1 MEYLKVEEEGD
12 QREPVSPTGQFLNSE
27 ALSLCILGV
36 LELGVP
42 ISIDESQVDSLAKE
56 VFLPT
61 NPRFSSIMVGDENGE
76 KQWKRVEVK
85 IKDHIKTPIFPSGL
99 SPKIYDKYIDDYIS
113 DIAIEKLPVTQP
125 LWQIHMINYPT
136 SNSNAASTLIFKF
149 HHSIGD
155 GFSLIGVLLSCLQ
168 RADDPSLPL
177 TFPSVPVS
185 SSNKDASHTH
195 QSYGLF
201 KNMSRIFS
209 LVTNTV
215 SDFYRSIVKS
225 SLLED
230 DMSPIRSG
238 IAGVEFRPFS
248 VLTMTF
254 SLDHLKQIKSN
265 IGATL
270 NDVLTGIIFLGT
282 RLYMEENSEGSS
294 KANSTALVLLNTREI
309 RGYVSIK
316 EMIKPDSKTPW
327 GNHFAFLHVPLPKL
341 TADDSNSYSNPLE
354 FVWKTREIINAKK
367 SSLGVYLTGRLLQVL
382 KILRGPEAAARYIHG
397 TLKNVSMGI
406 TSLMGPVE
414 PMTLANHPVTGLY
427 FMVVGAPHSLV
438 TTVLSYN
445 GKLRIAIGA
454 EKGLIDAQKLKS
466 CIENAFQTIL
476 KAACDDT

>member
-42 ISIDESQVDSLAKE
+42 ISIDESHVDSLVKE

-61 NPRFSSIMVGDENGE
+61 NPRFSSIMVEDENGE

-113 DIAIEKLPVTQP
+113 DITIEKLPVTQP
-125 LWQIHMINYPT
+125 LWQIHLINYPT
-136 SNSNAASTLIFKF
+136 SNSNAASTVIFKF

-177 TFPSVPVS
+177 TFPSVPLS
-185 SSNKDASHTH
+185 STNKDNMSHH
-195 QSYGLF
+195 SNGLF
-201 KNMSRIFS
+201 MNLSRIFS
-209 LVTNTV
+209 VVTNTV
-215 SDFYRSIVKS
+215 SDFYCSIVKS
-225 SLLED
+225 CLLED
-230 DMSPIRSG
+230 DISPIRSG
-238 IAGVEFRPFS
+238 ISGVEFLPVS
-248 VLTMTF
+248 VATMTF
-254 SLDHLKQIKSN
+254 SLDHIKRIKSN

-294 KANSTALVLLNTREI
+294 KANSTALVLLNTREF
-309 RGYVSIK
+309 RGYVPIT
-316 EMIKPDSKTPW
+316 EMIKPDSKSPW
-327 GNHFAFLHVPLPKL
+327 GNYFAFLHVPLPKL
-341 TADDSNSYSNPLE
+341 TDIDDSKYSNPLE
-354 FVWKTREIINAKK
+354 FVLKTRETINTKK

-382 KILRGPEAAARYIHG
+382 KKLRGTEAAARYLHETI
-397 TLKNVSMGI
+397 KNTSMGI
-406 TSLMGPVE
+406 TSVMGPVE

-438 TTVLSYN
+438 TTIMSYN
-445 GKLRIAIGA
+445 GKLRIAVGA

>member
-1 MEYLKVEEEGD
+1 MKTKICKTMEYFKVEEEGD

-42 ISIDESQVDSLAKE
+42 ISIDESQVDSLVKE
-56 VFLPT
+56 VLLPT
-61 NPRFSSIMVGDENGE
+61 NPRFSSIVVEDENGE

-99 SPKIYDKYIDDYIS
+99 SPKICDKYIDDYIS
-113 DIAIEKLPVTQP
+113 DIAIEKLPATQP
-125 LWQIHMINYPT
+125 LWQIHLINYPA
-136 SNSNAASTLIFKF
+136 SNSNAASTIIFKF

-177 TFPSVPVS
+177 TFPSVPLS
-185 SSNKDASHTH
+185 STNKDDMSHH
-195 QSYGLF
+195 SNGLF
-201 KNMSRIFS
+201 KNVSRIFS
-209 LVTNTV
+209 VVTNTV
-215 SDFYRSIVKS
+215 SDFYWSIVKS

-230 DMSPIRSG
+230 DLSPIRSG
-238 IAGVEFRPFS
+238 ISGVEFR
-248 VLTMTF
+248 
-254 SLDHLKQIKSN
+254 KQR
-265 IGATL
+265 G
-270 NDVLTGIIFLGT
+270 
-282 RLYMEENSEGSS
+282 
-294 KANSTALVLLNTREI
+294 STALVLLNSREF

-316 EMIKPDSKTPW
+316 EMIKPDSKSPW
-327 GNHFAFLHVPLPKL
+327 GNCFAFLHVPLPKL
-341 TADDSNSYSNPLE
+341 TDDDSNSYSNPLE
-354 FVWKTREIINAKK
+354 FVWKTREIINAQK

-382 KILRGPEAAARYIHG
+382 KKLRGPEAAARYIHG

-438 TTVLSYN
+438 TTIMSYN
-445 GKLRIAIGA
+445 GKLRIAIGT

>member
-1 MEYLKVEEEGD
+1 MDYLKVEEESD

-42 ISIDESQVDSLAKE
+42 ISIDESYMDSWVKD

-61 NPRFSSIMVGDENGE
+61 NPRFSSIMVLS
-76 KQWKRVEVK
+76 QSLTALTARVEVK

-113 DIAIEKLPVTQP
+113 DIAMEKLPVTRP
-125 LWQIHMINYPT
+125 LWQIHLINYPK
-136 SNSNAASTLIFKF
+136 SNSNAASSIIFKI

-155 GFSLIGVLLSCLQ
+155 GFSLMGVLLSCLQ

-177 TFPSVPVS
+177 TFPSVPLS
-185 SSNKDASHTH
+185 STNRDSN
-195 QSYGLF
+195 GLF
-201 KNMSRIFS
+201 KKVSRILS
-209 LVTNTV
+209 VVTNTAL
-215 SDFYRSIVKS
+215 DFYRSIVWS

-238 IAGVEFRPFS
+238 VAGVEFRPFS
-248 VLTMTF
+248 VATMTF
-254 SLDHLKQIKSN
+254 SLDHIKQIKSN
-265 IGATL
+265 IGATI

-282 RLYMEENSEGSS
+282 RLYMEENSDGSS
-294 KANSTALVLLNTREI
+294 KANLTALVLLNTREFH
-309 RGYVSIK
+309 GYIPVK

-327 GNHFAFLHVPLPKL
+327 G
-341 TADDSNSYSNPLE
+341 
-354 FVWKTREIINAKK
+354 
-367 SSLGVYLTGRLLQVL
+367 SS
-382 KILRGPEAAARYIHG
+382 KIYIYRSIKD
-397 TLKNVSMGI
+397 TSMGI

-427 FMVVGAPHSLV
+427 FMVVGMPQSLV
-438 TTVLSYN
+438 TTIMSYN
-445 GKLRIAIGA
+445 GQLRIAIGT

-466 CIENAFQTIL
+466 CIEDAFQTIL

>member
-36 LELGVP
+36 FELGVP
-42 ISIDESQVDSLAKE
+42 ISIDESQVDSLVKE

-61 NPRFSSIMVGDENGE
+61 NPRFSSIMVEDENGE

-99 SPKIYDKYIDDYIS
+99 STKIYDKYIDDYIS
-113 DIAIEKLPVTQP
+113 DISLEKLPVTQP
-125 LWQIHMINYPT
+125 LWQIHLINYPT
-136 SNSNAASTLIFKF
+136 SNSNAASTIIFKF

-177 TFPSVPVS
+177 TFPSVPLS
-185 SSNKDASHTH
+185 STNKDDMSHH
-195 QSYGLF
+195 SNGLF
-201 KNMSRIFS
+201 KNVSRIFS
-209 LVTNTV
+209 VVTNTV
-215 SDFYRSIVKS
+215 SDFYWSIVKS

-230 DMSPIRSG
+230 DLSPIRSG
-238 IAGVEFRPFS
+238 ISGVEFR
-248 VLTMTF
+248 
-254 SLDHLKQIKSN
+254 KQR
-265 IGATL
+265 G
-270 NDVLTGIIFLGT
+270 
-282 RLYMEENSEGSS
+282 
-294 KANSTALVLLNTREI
+294 STALVLLNSREF

-316 EMIKPDSKTPW
+316 EMIKPDSKSPW
-327 GNHFAFLHVPLPKL
+327 GNCFAFLHVPLPKL
-341 TADDSNSYSNPLE
+341 TDDDSNSYSNPLE
-354 FVWKTREIINAKK
+354 FVWKTREIINAQK

-382 KILRGPEAAARYIHG
+382 KKLRGPETAARYIHG

-406 TSLMGPVE
+406 TNLMGPVE

-438 TTVLSYN
+438 ATIMSYN

-466 CIENAFQTIL
+466 CIENAFQTVL